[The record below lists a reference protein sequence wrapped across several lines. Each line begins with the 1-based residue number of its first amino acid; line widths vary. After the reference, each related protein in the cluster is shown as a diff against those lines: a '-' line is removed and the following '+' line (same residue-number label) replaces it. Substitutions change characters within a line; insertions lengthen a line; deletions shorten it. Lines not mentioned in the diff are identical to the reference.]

1 MEFRIRF
8 RIKVTNVIILIF
20 SRDGQDG
27 ENGRVSYHFKVS
39 NQNVDQTNEFIID
52 TTTGEIRAKT
62 KFDREMKDRYELVLV
77 ARDHGKPV
85 SFETLRFVS
94 IVIKD
99 VNDHEPM
106 FKTNEEIRFTV
117 PEEEEPGYFV
127 GRVEASDPDEGKNI
141 KINFM
146 WEKLN
151 F

>member
-1 MEFRIRF
+1 M
-8 RIKVTNVIILIF
+8 
-20 SRDGQDG
+20 
-27 ENGRVSYHFKVS
+27 
-39 NQNVDQTNEFIID
+39 DQTNEFIID

-117 PEEEEPGYFV
+117 ISRIFFPQYLFGFFSVKFV
-127 GRVEASDPDEGKNI
+127 SIYLFYSIRYPKK
-141 KINFM
+141 KI
-146 WEKLN
+146 LVTL
-151 F
+151 

>member
-1 MEFRIRF
+1 M
-8 RIKVTNVIILIF
+8 
-20 SRDGQDG
+20 
-27 ENGRVSYHFKVS
+27 
-39 NQNVDQTNEFIID
+39 ID

-117 PEEEEPGYFV
+117 ISRFFMIFNQFHNFLKYFL
-127 GRVEASDPDEGKNI
+127 
-141 KINFM
+141 
-146 WEKLN
+146 LN
-151 F
+151 RYLKKKTLVTL